1 MGIKRRAALALQR
14 GGLALV
20 HLAAAAAAPSLM
32 RCAQHRPAMGPS
44 PTCTLLVL
52 LASLFI
58 CTGRAAGEAFDFN
71 DVATPG
77 TACGEK
83 AAAEFGTIALSGQ
96 GVCEYS
102 VVAASHDGAFTTV
115 ASWTISFRGVTAQ

>member
-1 MGIKRRAALALQR
+1 
-14 GGLALV
+14 
-20 HLAAAAAAPSLM
+20 
-32 RCAQHRPAMGPS
+32 MGPGPIS
-44 PTCTLLVL
+44 TLLVL

-58 CTGRAAGEAFDFN
+58 CTGHAAGEAFDFN

-77 TACGEK
+77 AACSEK
-83 AAAEFGTIALSGQ
+83 GAAEFGTIALSGQ

-115 ASWTISFRGVTAQ
+115 ASWTLSFTGVTAQ